1 MKRGQ
6 FITFEGIDG
15 AGKSTQ
21 IAFLADHLRAQGHT
35 VQVTREP
42 GGTPLGESLRTLI
55 LNQPMDPRTETL
67 LVFAARAE
75 HLAQVIRPALAAG
88 HWVVCDRFTDA
99 TYAYQS
105 GGRGLPG
112 TDIETLAHWV
122 HPDLQPDRT
131 VLVDVPPEVAAAR
144 LASARA
150 ADRFEAEQGAFF
162 VRVRDAYL
170 ERAQRD
176 PRRFVILDGTLSP
189 AAIQAQILRE
199 FT

>member
-1 MKRGQ
+1 
-6 FITFEGIDG
+6 
-15 AGKSTQ
+15 
-21 IAFLADHLRAQGHT
+21 
-35 VQVTREP
+35 
-42 GGTPLGESLRTLI
+42 
-55 LNQPMDPRTETL
+55 MDPRTETL

-162 VRVRDAYL
+162 ARVRDAYL

-176 PRRFVILDGTLSP
+176 PQRFVILDGTLSP
-189 AAIQAQILRE
+189 AAIQAQIVRE

>member
-35 VQVTREP
+35 VRVTREP

-55 LNQPMDPRTETL
+55 LNRPMDPRTETL

-162 VRVRDAYL
+162 ARVRDAYL

-176 PRRFVILDGTLSP
+176 PQRFVILDGTLSP
-189 AAIQAQILRE
+189 AAIQAQIVRE